1 MSRSSESQ
9 APLRVSFPEELPV
22 SQLRGEIE
30 QAIRDHQV
38 VIVAGETGSG
48 KTTQLPKIALALGR
62 ERIAHTQP
70 RRIAAR
76 TIAERIAEELGSE
89 LGGLVGYQVR
99 FTDKVSADTRIRLM
113 TDGILLGAIH
123 RDRNLSAYDTIIID
137 EAHERSLNIDFLLG
151 YLKTLLPRRPDLKVI
166 ITSATIDPESF
177 AAHFALPDP
186 ADPKATRPAP
196 VIEVSGRT
204 YPVEIRYRP
213 LVEKVER
220 PDPKGGAPG
229 FDSSRAPRSTTGAT
243 KAITVERDLFDAI
256 GDAVDELGREAPGDV
271 LVFLSGEAEIRDAA
285 DALRGRVGRDRGRP
299 VEILPLYG
307 RLSAAEQ
314 HRVFERPSGAN
325 AAARRIVL
333 ATNVAETSLTV
344 PGIHYVIDAGTAR
357 ISRYSA
363 RSKVQRLPIE
373 AVSQASANQ
382 RSGRSGRTSPG
393 IAIRLYSEEDFE
405 SRPEFTEPEIRR
417 TGLASV
423 ILQMLALG
431 LGDIARFPFLTP
443 PDSRGIADGLSLL
456 AELGAVEA
464 VQPADRRS
472 AGAERVAEPGAADP
486 ATSRRMTGR
495 DRDKR
500 RGSGSRGTHRI
511 TRIGREL
518 SRLPI
523 EPRFARMV
531 VEARRHDV
539 VPEVLAIVA
548 GLTIQDVRE
557 RPTADAQRAERS
569 SDRAAGA
576 ATAAA
581 HGAQRGVK
589 RAQADPGA
597 VAPPRRPG
605 ERFAFSSAA
614 AAHARFAD
622 PQGDLMTLLNLW
634 NYLQEQQDALSSSA
648 FRRLCKAE
656 YLNFLRVREWM
667 DLYQQLSRI
676 AGVRHPPSRP
686 SSSEKS
692 GTQTVASQA
701 GKRPYVSPISE
712 VGGAPGEGIHKS
724 VLAGLLSQLG
734 VRDDRQD
741 RSAPARGRQAPGAV
755 KRRPAQEYLGSRG
768 TRFVLYPGSVL
779 AKKPPE
785 VVMSVEL
792 VETSRLFARSN
803 AVVDPAWAEELAGPL
818 AKRQLS
824 EPHWEKK
831 QGAAVALERV
841 TLYGVPIVAGRRVQ
855 LSRFDAEQARELFI
869 RHGLVEGD
877 WEVPAGGSLYAFDR
891 ANRQLRRELEQLEE
905 RARRRDIVSD
915 DETVFDFYDQRIP
928 QHVASV
934 RDFEGWWKEA
944 QRKQP
949 RLLTMRREDL
959 LEDEADEV
967 DESEFPKQWRHGDQ
981 TLRLRYRFDP
991 TADDDGV
998 TVNVPLPL
1006 LPRLEESD
1014 FEKLVPGLR
1023 QELVTALIKTL
1034 PKAIRKHVV
1043 PAADWARTLLE
1054 AVEPKLDAGVGHPA
1068 RAERVAGSRPD
1079 RGEIPRSTSSPQN
1092 DGSTDGGSL
1101 TKLLADEIR
1110 RRTSVQVSPADF
1122 DPSRLPAHL
1131 TPTFRVVDG
1140 RGRTI
1145 GSGKDLRELQEAH
1158 RDRATQGVAKVA
1170 AAALPRSELERTGA
1184 TKWEFGELPRHV
1196 DTAYAKSR
1204 GGAGAGVVRAY
1215 PAIVDRRTSVDLAL
1229 VADEA
1234 EQARLSRRGVRRLLT
1249 LSSPSPASYVREH
1262 LSNQEKL
1269 LLGAGPYR
1277 TLDAAIADVSLA
1289 VADRVIRRHAPD
1301 GLVWSAAAFD
1311 AIANDYARS
1320 LIDEIYAAI
1329 ALAARVLD
1337 GARLARKAIDGAKS
1351 IQVLAQVAGAAA
1363 QIEGLVFEG
1372 FVSRTGLARLERLP
1386 VYLEAV
1392 RLRMQ
1397 GLTENPGR
1405 DRAWQNEVDRAVA
1418 LYEQAGGA
1426 IPLQPDAPERLASA
1440 RWLIEELRV
1449 SLFAQQLRA
1458 AGPVSLQRIQKALR
1472 EG

>member
-1 MSRSSESQ
+1 MTLP
-9 APLRVSFPEELPV
+9 PLQITFPEELPV
-22 SQLRGEIE
+22 SRMRDEISE
-30 QAIRDHQV
+30 AIRSHQV

-76 TIAERIAEELGSE
+76 TIAERVADELGSE

-99 FTDKVSADTRIRLM
+99 FTDQVSAETRVRLM
-113 TDGILLGAIH
+113 TDGILLNAIH
-123 RDRNLSAYDTIIID
+123 RDRDLAAYDTIIID

-177 AAHFALPDP
+177 AKHFAD
-186 ADPKATRPAP
+186 AKTQQPAP

-204 YPVEIRYRP
+204 YPVELRYRP
-213 LVEKVER
+213 LVERIER
-220 PDPKGGAPG
+220 PDAKTGAPKV
-229 FDSSRAPRSTTGAT
+229 TT
-243 KAITVERDLFDAI
+243 IERDLFDGI
-256 GDAVDELGREAPGDV
+256 GDAVDELAKEAPGDV

-285 DALRGRVGRDRGRP
+285 DALHGRLRASARGART
-299 VEILPLYG
+299 EILPLYG
-307 RLSAAEQ
+307 RLSSAEQ
-314 HRVFERPSGAN
+314 HRVFERSSGG
-325 AAARRIVL
+325 ARRIVL

-344 PGIHYVIDAGTAR
+344 PGIRYVVDAGTAR

-393 IAIRLYSEEDFE
+393 IAIRLYSEEDFA

-443 PDSRGIADGLSLL
+443 PDQRGIADGLGLL
-456 AELGAVEA
+456 TELGAVETA
-464 VQPADRRS
+464 PAKGRS
-472 AGAERVAEPGAADP
+472 G
-486 ATSRRMTGR
+486 GR
-495 DRDKR
+495 R
-500 RGSGSRGTHRI
+500 RGGERGATHRI

-539 VPEVLAIVA
+539 VPAVLAIVA

-557 RPTADAQRAERS
+557 RPQAERG
-569 SDRAAGA
+569 RADEL
-576 ATAAA
+576 
-581 HGAQRGVK
+581 H
-589 RAQADPGA
+589 
-597 VAPPRRPG
+597 
-605 ERFAFSSAA
+605 S
-614 AAHARFAD
+614 RFAD
-622 PQGDLMTLLNLW
+622 PQGDLATLLNLW
-634 NYLQEQQDALSSSA
+634 NYVQEQQRELSSSA

-667 DLYQQLSRI
+667 DLYRQLARI
-676 AGVRHPPSRP
+676 AKAPRDSAAHGATGG
-686 SSSEKS
+686 S
-692 GTQTVASQA
+692 GEA
-701 GKRPYVSPISE
+701 
-712 VGGAPGEGIHKS
+712 IHRS

-741 RSAPARGRQAPGAV
+741 RTTPARGRSAAGAA
-755 KRRPAQEYLGSRG
+755 RRKPAQEYLGSRG

-803 AVVDPAWAEELAGPL
+803 ALVDPAWAEELAGPL

-824 EPHWEKK
+824 EPRWEKN
-831 QGAAVALERV
+831 QGAAVAYERV
-841 TLYGVPIVAGRRVQ
+841 TLYGVPIVDRRRVQ
-855 LSRFDAEQARELFI
+855 LARYDQEHARELFI
-869 RHGLVEGD
+869 RHALVDGEWD
-877 WEVPAGGSLYAFDR
+877 SPQAFDR

-905 RARRRDIVSD
+905 RTRRRDIVGD
-915 DETVFDFYDQRIP
+915 DEAIFEFYDARIP
-928 QHVASV
+928 ADVVST
-934 RDFEGWWKEA
+934 RSFEGWWKQKREA
-944 QRKQP
+944 APQF
-949 RLLTMRREDL
+949 LHLRREDL
-959 LEDEADEV
+959 VEGEAEAV
-967 DESEFPKQWRHGDQ
+967 DEQEFPKQWSHGDQ
-981 TLRLRYRFDP
+981 TLRLKYRFDP

-1006 LPRLEESD
+1006 LPRLEGSD

-1043 PAADWARTLLE
+1043 PAADWARTLLA
-1054 AVEPKLDAGVGHPA
+1054 AVGPQLDAPVPA
-1068 RAERVAGSRPD
+1068 
-1079 RGEIPRSTSSPQN
+1079 GEAAP
-1092 DGSTDGGSL
+1092 SL
-1101 TKLLADEIR
+1101 THLLATEIR
-1110 RRTSVQVSPADF
+1110 RRTSVPVAPNDF
-1122 DPSRLPAHL
+1122 DPGRLPAHL

-1145 GSGKDLRELQEAH
+1145 GTGKNLAELQTAH
-1158 RDRATQGVAKVA
+1158 RERANQGVAKVA
-1170 AAALPRSELERTGA
+1170 AAALPKSDLERTGA
-1184 TKWEFGELPRHV
+1184 TAWAFDDLPRYV
-1196 DTAYAKSR
+1196 DSAYAKGR
-1204 GGAGAGVVRAY
+1204 GSAGAGVVRAY
-1215 PAIVDRRTSVDLAL
+1215 PAILDRRTSVDLVL
-1229 VADEA
+1229 VADQS
-1234 EQARLSRRGVRRLLT
+1234 EQERISRRGIRRLLV
-1249 LSSPSPASYVREH
+1249 LSSPSPASYVRDH

-1277 TLDAAIADVSLA
+1277 TLDQAIADVSLA

-1301 GLVWSAAAFD
+1301 GLVWRAAEFEALAD
-1311 AIANDYARS
+1311 DYARS
-1320 LIDEIYAAI
+1320 LIDEIYGAI
-1329 ALAARVLD
+1329 SLTARVLD
-1337 GARLARKAIDGAKS
+1337 GARLARKAIDAAKS
-1351 IQVLAQVAGAAA
+1351 MQVLGQVSDAAR
-1363 QIEGLVFEG
+1363 QIDGLVFDG
-1372 FVSRTGLARLERLP
+1372 FVSQTGLAQLERVP

-1392 RLRMQ
+1392 QVRMR

-1405 DRAWQNEVDRAVA
+1405 DRAWQNEIDRAIA
-1418 LYEQAGGA
+1418 LYTEAGGA
-1426 IPLQPDAPERLASA
+1426 IPLPVDAPRRLERA

-1458 AGPVSLQRIQKALR
+1458 AEAVSLQRIQKALR
-1472 EG
+1472 DA

>member
-1 MSRSSESQ
+1 MTQPRIE
-9 APLRVSFPEELPV
+9 FPADLPV
-22 SQLRGEIE
+22 SQMRDEIE
-30 QAIRDHQV
+30 AAIRDNQV

-99 FTDKVSADTRIRLM
+99 FTDKVSEQTRIRLM
-113 TDGILLGAIH
+113 TDGILLNAIH
-123 RDRNLSAYDTIIID
+123 RDRDLRAYDTIIID

-177 AAHFALPDP
+177 AEHFADP
-186 ADPKATRPAP
+186 RTKRPAP
-196 VIEVSGRT
+196 IVEVSGRT

-213 LVEKVER
+213 LVEKIER
-220 PDPKGGAPG
+220 PE
-229 FDSSRAPRSTTGAT
+229 TGAGRSEADAKRSPAGRAGT
-243 KAITVERDLFDAI
+243 TAPESRVVTVERDLFDAI
-256 GDAVDELGREAPGDV
+256 GDAVEELGAEDRGDV

-285 DALRGRVGRDRGRP
+285 DALRGRLGANRARP
-299 VEILPLYG
+299 IEILPLYG

-314 HRVFERPSGAN
+314 HRVFERASGAS

-344 PGIHYVIDAGTAR
+344 PGIRYVVDAGTAR

-373 AVSQASANQ
+373 PVSQASANQ

-423 ILQMLALG
+423 ILQMLSLG

-443 PDSRGIADGLSLL
+443 PDQRGIADGLGLL
-456 AELGAVEA
+456 AELGAVE
-464 VQPADRRS
+464 PLDRGGAPRDGRGKGRS
-472 AGAERVAEPGAADP
+472 GRAG
-486 ATSRRMTGR
+486 
-495 DRDKR
+495 
-500 RGSGSRGTHRI
+500 GSANHRI
-511 TRIGREL
+511 TKIGREL

-531 VEARRHDV
+531 VEARRHEV
-539 VPEVLAIVA
+539 VPQVLAIVA

-557 RPTADAQRAERS
+557 RPQE
-569 SDRAAGA
+569 
-576 ATAAA
+576 
-581 HGAQRGVK
+581 Q
-589 RAQADPGA
+589 RAQADQL
-597 VAPPRRPG
+597 
-605 ERFAFSSAA
+605 
-614 AAHARFAD
+614 HARFVD

-634 NYLQEQQDALSSSA
+634 DYLQERQRELSSSA

-656 YLNFLRVREWM
+656 YLKFLRVREWM
-667 DLYQQLSRI
+667 DLTRQLARI
-676 AGVRHPPSRP
+676 AGVR
-686 SSSEKS
+686 
-692 GTQTVASQA
+692 
-701 GKRPYVSPISE
+701 
-712 VGGAPGEGIHKS
+712 GGAAAARPRPRGADAERDDTTGAGSGSESGSGSGSGSGEAIHRS

-741 RSAPARGRQAPGAV
+741 RSAPARGRGAAGAV
-755 KRRPAQEYLGSRG
+755 KRKPAQEYVGSRG

-818 AKRQLS
+818 AKRQVS

-831 QGAAVALERV
+831 QGAAVAYERV
-841 TLYGVPIVAGRRVQ
+841 TLFGVPIVDRRRVQ
-855 LSRFDAEQARELFI
+855 LARFDREHARELFI
-869 RHGLVEGD
+869 RHALVDGEWD
-877 WEVPAGGSLYAFDR
+877 SRQAFDR

-905 RARRRDIVSD
+905 RTRRRDLVSD
-915 DETVFDFYDQRIP
+915 DEAVYDFYDARIP
-928 QHVASV
+928 ADVVST
-934 RDFEGWWKEA
+934 RSFEGWWKEA
-944 QRKQP
+944 QRAQP
-949 RLLTMRREDL
+949 KLLTMRREDL
-959 LEDEADEV
+959 VEGEAAEV
-967 DESEFPKQWRHGDQ
+967 DESEFPRQWRHGDQ
-981 TLRLRYRFDP
+981 TLRLKYRFDP

-1006 LPRLEESD
+1006 LPRLERGD

-1054 AVEPKLDAGVGHPA
+1054 TVEPRLAATPSPV
-1068 RAERVAGSRPD
+1068 AEPQRRPGS
-1079 RGEIPRSTSSPQN
+1079 SSEP
-1092 DGSTDGGSL
+1092 TAAPSL
-1101 TKLLADEIR
+1101 LQLLADEIR
-1110 RRTSVQVSPADF
+1110 RRTSVPVSPDDF

-1140 RGRTI
+1140 RGRTV
-1145 GSGKDLRELQEAH
+1145 GSGKDLAALQAAH
-1158 RDRATQGVAKVA
+1158 KDRATQGVAKVA
-1170 AAALPRSELERTGA
+1170 AAAMPKSDLERKGA
-1184 TKWEFGELPRHV
+1184 TGWVFGELPRHV
-1196 DTAYAKSR
+1196 DTAYAKGR
-1204 GGAGAGVVRAY
+1204 GSGAGVVRAY
-1215 PAIVDRRTSVDLAL
+1215 PAVVDRRTSVDLVL
-1229 VADEA
+1229 VADEV
-1234 EQARLSRRGVRRLLT
+1234 EQTRLSRRGIRRLVA
-1249 LSSPSPASYVREH
+1249 LSSPSPASYIRDH

-1277 TLDAAIADVSLA
+1277 SLDAAIADVSLA
-1289 VADRVIRRHAPD
+1289 VADGVIRRHAPD
-1301 GLVWSAAAFD
+1301 GLVWSEAVFER
-1311 AIANDYARS
+1311 IANDYARS

-1329 ALAARVLD
+1329 ALTARVLD
-1337 GARLARKAIDGAKS
+1337 GARLARKAIDGTKS
-1351 IQVLAQVAGAAA
+1351 IQVLGQVADAAA
-1363 QIEGLVFEG
+1363 QVDRLVFDG
-1372 FVSRTGLARLERLP
+1372 FVARTGLARLARLP
-1386 VYLEAV
+1386 VYFEAV
-1392 RLRMQ
+1392 QWRCR
-1397 GLTENPGR
+1397 GLSENPGR
-1405 DRAWQNEVDRAVA
+1405 DRARQNEVDRALA
-1418 LYEQAGGA
+1418 LFEQAGGS
-1426 IPLQPDAPERLASA
+1426 IPLPEQAPEHLVRA

-1449 SLFAQQLRA
+1449 SLFAQHLRTA
-1458 AGPVSLQRIQKALR
+1458 EPVSLQRIQKLLR
-1472 EG
+1472 EA

>member
-1 MSRSSESQ
+1 MTQPRIE
-9 APLRVSFPEELPV
+9 FPADLPV
-22 SQLRGEIE
+22 SQMRDEIE
-30 QAIRDHQV
+30 AAIRDNQV

-99 FTDKVSADTRIRLM
+99 FTDKVSEQTRIRLM
-113 TDGILLGAIH
+113 TDGILLNAIH
-123 RDRNLSAYDTIIID
+123 RDRDLRAYDTIIID

-177 AAHFALPDP
+177 AEHFADP
-186 ADPKATRPAP
+186 RTKRPAP
-196 VIEVSGRT
+196 IVEVSGRT

-213 LVEKVER
+213 LVEKIER
-220 PDPKGGAPG
+220 PE
-229 FDSSRAPRSTTGAT
+229 TGAGRSEADAKRSPAGRAGT
-243 KAITVERDLFDAI
+243 TAPESRVVTVERDLFDAI
-256 GDAVDELGREAPGDV
+256 GDAVEELGAEDRGDV

-285 DALRGRVGRDRGRP
+285 DALRGRLGANRARP
-299 VEILPLYG
+299 IEILPLYG

-314 HRVFERPSGAN
+314 HRVFERASGAS

-344 PGIHYVIDAGTAR
+344 PGIRYVVDAGTAR

-373 AVSQASANQ
+373 PVSQASANQ

-423 ILQMLALG
+423 ILQMLSLG

-443 PDSRGIADGLSLL
+443 PDQRGIADGLGLL
-456 AELGAVEA
+456 AELGAVEPLERGGA
-464 VQPADRRS
+464 PRDGRGKGRS
-472 AGAERVAEPGAADP
+472 GRAG
-486 ATSRRMTGR
+486 
-495 DRDKR
+495 
-500 RGSGSRGTHRI
+500 GSANHRI
-511 TRIGREL
+511 TKIGREL

-531 VEARRHDV
+531 VEARRHEV
-539 VPEVLAIVA
+539 VPQVLAIVA

-557 RPTADAQRAERS
+557 RPQE
-569 SDRAAGA
+569 
-576 ATAAA
+576 
-581 HGAQRGVK
+581 Q
-589 RAQADPGA
+589 RAQADQL
-597 VAPPRRPG
+597 
-605 ERFAFSSAA
+605 
-614 AAHARFAD
+614 HARFAD

-634 NYLQEQQDALSSSA
+634 DYLQERQRELSSSA

-667 DLYQQLSRI
+667 DLTRQLARI
-676 AGVRHPPSRP
+676 AGVR
-686 SSSEKS
+686 
-692 GTQTVASQA
+692 
-701 GKRPYVSPISE
+701 
-712 VGGAPGEGIHKS
+712 GGAAAARPRPRGADAEQDDTTGAGSGSGSGSESGSGSGSGEAIHRS

-741 RSAPARGRQAPGAV
+741 RSAPARGRGAAGAV
-755 KRRPAQEYLGSRG
+755 KRKPAQEYVGSRG

-818 AKRQLS
+818 AKRQVS

-831 QGAAVALERV
+831 QGAAVAYERV
-841 TLYGVPIVAGRRVQ
+841 TLFGVPIVDRRRVQ
-855 LSRFDAEQARELFI
+855 LARFDREHARELFI
-869 RHGLVEGD
+869 RHALVDGEWD
-877 WEVPAGGSLYAFDR
+877 SPQAFDR

-905 RARRRDIVSD
+905 RTRRRDLVSD
-915 DETVFDFYDQRIP
+915 DEAVYDFYDARIP
-928 QHVASV
+928 ADVVST
-934 RDFEGWWKEA
+934 RSFEGWWKEA
-944 QRKQP
+944 QRAQP
-949 RLLTMRREDL
+949 KLLTMRREDL
-959 LEDEADEV
+959 VESEAAEV
-967 DESEFPKQWRHGDQ
+967 DESEFPRQWRHGDQ
-981 TLRLRYRFDP
+981 TLRLKYRFDP

-1006 LPRLEESD
+1006 LPRLERGD

-1054 AVEPKLDAGVGHPA
+1054 TVEPRLAATPSPV
-1068 RAERVAGSRPD
+1068 AEPQRPGS
-1079 RGEIPRSTSSPQN
+1079 SSEP
-1092 DGSTDGGSL
+1092 TAAPSL
-1101 TKLLADEIR
+1101 LQLLADEIR
-1110 RRTSVQVSPADF
+1110 RRTSVPVSPDDF

-1140 RGRTI
+1140 RGRTV
-1145 GSGKDLRELQEAH
+1145 GAGKDLAALQAAH
-1158 RDRATQGVAKVA
+1158 KDRATQGVAKVA
-1170 AAALPRSELERTGA
+1170 AAAMPKSDLERKGA
-1184 TKWEFGELPRHV
+1184 TGWVFGELPRHV
-1196 DTAYAKSR
+1196 DTAYAKGR
-1204 GGAGAGVVRAY
+1204 GSGAGVVRAY
-1215 PAIVDRRTSVDLAL
+1215 PAVVDRRTSVDLVL

-1234 EQARLSRRGVRRLLT
+1234 EQTRLSRRGIRRLVA
-1249 LSSPSPASYVREH
+1249 LSSPSPASYIRDH

-1277 TLDAAIADVSLA
+1277 SLDAAIADVSLA
-1289 VADRVIRRHAPD
+1289 VADGVIRRHAPD
-1301 GLVWSAAAFD
+1301 GLVWSEAVFER
-1311 AIANDYARS
+1311 IANDYARS

-1329 ALAARVLD
+1329 ALTARVLD

-1351 IQVLAQVAGAAA
+1351 IQVLGQVADAAA
-1363 QIEGLVFEG
+1363 QVDRLVFDG
-1372 FVSRTGLARLERLP
+1372 FVARTGLARLARLP
-1386 VYLEAV
+1386 VYFEAV
-1392 RLRMQ
+1392 QWRCR
-1397 GLTENPGR
+1397 GLSENPGR
-1405 DRAWQNEVDRAVA
+1405 DRAWQNEVDRALA
-1418 LYEQAGGA
+1418 LFEQAGGS
-1426 IPLQPDAPERLASA
+1426 IPLPEQAPEHLVRA

-1449 SLFAQQLRA
+1449 SLFAQHLRTA
-1458 AGPVSLQRIQKALR
+1458 EPVSLQRIQKLLR
-1472 EG
+1472 EA

>member
-1 MSRSSESQ
+1 MPQ
-9 APLRVSFPEELPV
+9 PAPHIEFPEDLPV
-22 SQLRGEIE
+22 SRMRDGIAE
-30 QAIRDHQV
+30 AIRDHQV

-76 TIAERIAEELGSE
+76 AIAERIAEELGSE

-99 FTDKVSADTRIRLM
+99 FTDRVSADTRIRLM
-113 TDGILLGAIH
+113 TDGILLSAIH
-123 RDRNLSAYDTIIID
+123 RDRDLRAYDTIIID

-151 YLKTLLPRRPDLKVI
+151 YLGTLLPRRPDLKVI

-177 AAHFALPDP
+177 ARHF
-186 ADPKATRPAP
+186 ADPKTKRPAP
-196 VIEVSGRT
+196 IIEVSGRT

-213 LVEKVER
+213 LVQQIGV
-220 PDPKGGAPG
+220 PDPRGEAP
-229 FDSSRAPRSTTGAT
+229 STRTE
-243 KAITVERDLFDAI
+243 ERDLFDAV
-256 GDAVDELGREAPGDV
+256 GDAVEELSREEPGDV

-285 DALRGRVGRDRGRP
+285 DALRGRVGRDRAGP

-314 HRVFERPSGAN
+314 HRVFERSRVAG
-325 AAARRIVL
+325 ARRIVL

-344 PGIHYVIDAGTAR
+344 PGIRYVIDAGTAR

-393 IAIRLYSEEDFE
+393 VAIRLYSEEDFE
-405 SRPEFTEPEIRR
+405 GRPEFTEPEIRR

-431 LGDIARFPFLTP
+431 LGDIEGFPFLTP
-443 PDSRGIADGLSLL
+443 PDRRGIADGLGLL

-464 VQPADRRS
+464 AS
-472 AGAERVAEPGAADP
+472 G
-486 ATSRRMTGR
+486 
-495 DRDKR
+495 
-500 RGSGSRGTHRI
+500 RGSGGSGRAKGAHRI

-531 VEARRHDV
+531 VEARRHGV

-548 GLTIQDVRE
+548 GLTVQDVRE
-557 RPTADAQRAERS
+557 RPAE
-569 SDRAAGA
+569 
-576 ATAAA
+576 
-581 HGAQRGVK
+581 K

-605 ERFAFSSAA
+605 ERLAFSSAA

-634 NYLQEQQDALSSSA
+634 NHLREQQEALSSSA

-667 DLYQQLSRI
+667 DLYRQLTRI
-676 AGVRHPPSRP
+676 AGVKGGAAAGRGLGRGDGGNEGSG
-686 SSSEKS
+686 SSSSPGS
-692 GTQTVASQA
+692 GES
-701 GKRPYVSPISE
+701 
-712 VGGAPGEGIHKS
+712 IHRS
-724 VLAGLLSQLG
+724 ILAGLLSQLG

-741 RSAPARGRQAPGAV
+741 RSAPARGRGAPGAV

-768 TRFVLYPGSVL
+768 TRFALHPGSVL
-779 AKKPPE
+779 ARKPPE

-803 AVVDPAWAEELAGPL
+803 ASVDPAWAEELAGEL
-818 AKRQLS
+818 AKRQIS

-831 QGAAVALERV
+831 QGAAVAYERV
-841 TLYGVPIVAGRRVQ
+841 TLYGVPIVDRRRVQ
-855 LSRFDAEQARELFI
+855 LSRFDREEARELFI
-869 RHGLVEGD
+869 RHALVDGE
-877 WEVPAGGSLYAFDR
+877 WEVPGGGATFAFDR

-905 RARRRDIVSD
+905 RARRRDIVGD
-915 DETVFDFYDQRIP
+915 DDAVFEFYDARIP
-928 QHVASV
+928 EHVASV
-934 RDFEGWWKEA
+934 RDFEGWWKEE
-944 QRKQP
+944 QRKRP
-949 RLLTMRREDL
+949 KLLTMRREDL
-959 LEDEADEV
+959 LEDEAEEV
-967 DESEFPKQWRHGDQ
+967 DESEFPRQWTHGDQ
-981 TLRLRYRFDP
+981 TLRLGYRFDP
-991 TADDDGV
+991 AADDDGV

-1006 LPRLEESD
+1006 LPRLEGSD

-1054 AVEPKLDAGVGHPA
+1054 AVGPRLDAPA
-1068 RAERVAGSRPD
+1068 ADAAP
-1079 RGEIPRSTSSPQN
+1079 
-1092 DGSTDGGSL
+1092 SL
-1101 TKLLADEIR
+1101 AQLLADEIR
-1110 RRTSVQVSPADF
+1110 RRTSIPVSPDDF

-1140 RGRTI
+1140 RGRTV
-1145 GSGKDLRELQEAH
+1145 GTGKDLGRLQAAH
-1158 RDRATQGVAKVA
+1158 RDRATRGVARVA
-1170 AAALPRSELERTGA
+1170 AAALPKSELERTGA
-1184 TKWEFGELPRHV
+1184 VRWEFGELPRHV
-1196 DTAYAKSR
+1196 DTAYAKGR

-1215 PAIVDRRTSVDLAL
+1215 PAIVDRRTSVDLVL

-1234 EQARLSRRGVRRLLT
+1234 EQARLSRRGIRRLLA

-1269 LLGAGPYR
+1269 LLGAGPHR

-1289 VADRVIRRHAPD
+1289 VADRAIRRRAPD
-1301 GLVWSAAAFD
+1301 GLVWSAAAFE
-1311 AIANDYARS
+1311 AVANEYARS
-1320 LIDEIYAAI
+1320 LIDEIYTAI
-1329 ALAARVLD
+1329 ALTARVLD
-1337 GARLARKAIDGAKS
+1337 GARLARRAIDEAKS
-1351 IQVLAQVAGAAA
+1351 IRVLGQVAGAAA
-1363 QIEGLVFEG
+1363 QIDGLVHEQ
-1372 FVSRTGLARLERLP
+1372 FVSRTGLAQLERLP

-1392 RLRMQ
+1392 RLRMR
-1397 GLTENPGR
+1397 GLTEDPGR
-1405 DRAWQNEVDRAVA
+1405 DRGRLNEVDRALS
-1418 LYEQAGGA
+1418 LYERAGGT
-1426 IPLQPDAPERLASA
+1426 IPLPPEAPEHLVRA
-1440 RWLIEELRV
+1440 RWLVEELRV
-1449 SLFAQQLRA
+1449 SLFAQQLRTA
-1458 AGPVSLQRIQKALR
+1458 EPVSLQRIQRALR
-1472 EG
+1472 DG

>member
-1 MSRSSESQ
+1 MTQPRIE
-9 APLRVSFPEELPV
+9 FPADLPV
-22 SQLRGEIE
+22 SQMRDEI
-30 QAIRDHQV
+30 QAAIRDHQV

-99 FTDKVSADTRIRLM
+99 FTDKVSEDTRIRLM
-113 TDGILLGAIH
+113 TDGILLNAIH
-123 RDRNLSAYDTIIID
+123 RDRELRAYDTIIID

-151 YLKTLLPRRPDLKVI
+151 YLQTLLPRRPDLKVI

-177 AAHFALPDP
+177 AKHFADP
-186 ADPKATRPAP
+186 RTKRPAP
-196 VIEVSGRT
+196 IIEVSGRT

-213 LVEKVER
+213 LVEKIER
-220 PDPKGGAPG
+220 PDPKGGAPKV
-229 FDSSRAPRSTTGAT
+229 S
-243 KAITVERDLFDAI
+243 TVERDLFDAI
-256 GDAVDELGREAPGDV
+256 GDAVDELAREDRGDV

-285 DALRGRVGRDRGRP
+285 DALRGRLGANRARP

-314 HRVFERPSGAN
+314 HRVFERASGAN

-344 PGIHYVIDAGTAR
+344 PGIRYVVDAGTAR

-423 ILQMLALG
+423 ILQMLSLG

-443 PDSRGIADGLSLL
+443 PDQRGIADGLGLL

-464 VQPADRRS
+464 
-472 AGAERVAEPGAADP
+472 AA
-486 ATSRRMTGR
+486 
-495 DRDKR
+495 
-500 RGSGSRGTHRI
+500 RGSEGESREGRGRGRAGRAGGSATHRI
-511 TRIGREL
+511 TKIGREL
-518 SRLPI
+518 ARLPI

-531 VEARRHDV
+531 VEARRHEV
-539 VPEVLAIVA
+539 VPQVLAIVA

-557 RPTADAQRAERS
+557 RPQE
-569 SDRAAGA
+569 
-576 ATAAA
+576 
-581 HGAQRGVK
+581 Q
-589 RAQADPGA
+589 RAQADQL
-597 VAPPRRPG
+597 
-605 ERFAFSSAA
+605 
-614 AAHARFAD
+614 HARFAD

-634 NYLQEQQDALSSSA
+634 DYLQEQQREMSSSA

-667 DLYQQLSRI
+667 DLNRQLARI
-676 AGVRHPPSRP
+676 AGVKGAAQRSRP
-686 SSSEKS
+686 RAAAAETTGAAGGGS
-692 GTQTVASQA
+692 GPSPGA
-701 GKRPYVSPISE
+701 GT
-712 VGGAPGEGIHKS
+712 GAGPDEAIHRAI
-724 VLAGLLSQLG
+724 LAGLLSQLG

-741 RSAPARGRQAPGAV
+741 RSAPARGRGVAGAV
-755 KRRPAQEYLGSRG
+755 KRKPAQEYLGSRG

-818 AKRQLS
+818 AKRQVS

-831 QGAAVALERV
+831 QGAAVAYERV
-841 TLYGVPIVAGRRVQ
+841 TLFGVPIVDRRRVQ
-855 LSRFDAEQARELFI
+855 LARFDQEHARELFI
-869 RHGLVEGD
+869 RHALVDGEWD
-877 WEVPAGGSLYAFDR
+877 SPQAFDR

-905 RARRRDIVSD
+905 RTRRRDLVSD
-915 DETVFDFYDQRIP
+915 EEAVYDFYDARIP
-928 QHVASV
+928 ADVVST
-934 RDFEGWWKEA
+934 RSFEGWWKEA
-944 QRKQP
+944 QRAQP
-949 RLLTMRREDL
+949 KLLTMRREDL
-959 LEDEADEV
+959 VEGEAAEV
-967 DESEFPKQWRHGDQ
+967 DESEYPRQWRHGDQ
-981 TLRLRYRFDP
+981 TLRLKYRFDP

-1006 LPRLEESD
+1006 LPRLERGD

-1043 PAADWARTLLE
+1043 PAADWARSLLE
-1054 AVEPKLDAGVGHPA
+1054 TVEPKLAGAGGAAGAADAP
-1068 RAERVAGSRPD
+1068 P
-1079 RGEIPRSTSSPQN
+1079 
-1092 DGSTDGGSL
+1092 SL
-1101 TKLLADEIR
+1101 LQLLADEIR
-1110 RRTSVQVSPADF
+1110 RRTSVPVSPGDF
-1122 DPSRLPAHL
+1122 DASRLPAHL

-1145 GSGKDLRELQEAH
+1145 GSGKDLAALQAAH
-1158 RDRATQGVAKVA
+1158 KDRAMQGVAKVA
-1170 AAALPRSELERTGA
+1170 AAALPKSDLERSGA
-1184 TKWEFGELPRHV
+1184 TGWDFGELPRHV
-1196 DTAYAKSR
+1196 DTAYAKGR
-1204 GGAGAGVVRAY
+1204 GSGGGVVRAY
-1215 PAIVDRRTSVDLAL
+1215 PAIVDRRTGVDLVL

-1234 EQARLSRRGVRRLLT
+1234 EQARLSRRGIRRLIA
-1249 LSSPSPASYVREH
+1249 LSSPSPASYIRDH

-1277 TLDAAIADVSLA
+1277 SLDAAIADVSLA
-1289 VADRVIRRHAPD
+1289 VADGAIRRHAPD
-1301 GLVWSAAAFD
+1301 GLVWSEAVFER
-1311 AIANDYARS
+1311 IANDYARS
-1320 LIDEIYAAI
+1320 LIDDIYGAI
-1329 ALAARVLD
+1329 ALTARVID
-1337 GARLARKAIDGAKS
+1337 GARLARKAIDGAKT
-1351 IQVLAQVAGAAA
+1351 IQVLGQVADSAAQVDRLVWAAAGPGAGAA
-1363 QIEGLVFEG
+1363 GGDG
-1372 FVSRTGLARLERLP
+1372 FVSRTGLAQLARLP

-1392 RLRMQ
+1392 QLRMR
-1397 GLTENPGR
+1397 GLAENAGR
-1405 DRAWQNEVDRAVA
+1405 DRAWQNEVDRALA
-1418 LYEQAGGA
+1418 LFEQAGGT
-1426 IPLQPDAPERLASA
+1426 IPLPDAAPEHPVRV

-1449 SLFAQQLRA
+1449 SLFAQQLRTA
-1458 AGPVSLQRIQKALR
+1458 EPVSLQRIQKLLR
-1472 EG
+1472 EA